1 MAWPIYADLEPGC
14 AARGRT
20 RLLPSGVGDHRWMDD
35 DLQPDSSGW
44 DLLHTVLGELA
55 LPIAVMDDSLRLV
68 HVSPA
73 LECLADTR
81 FEPIPSDR
89 VPAYFNL
96 HDASGIQTLDPSELT
111 LVRACAGESVQD
123 SYVTVK
129 PKAGAVRLLRCT
141 AAPLRSAAGEIRG
154 ALLVA
159 TDATDEQ
166 PIVSLPPELRRQ
178 RLDAL
183 QHELRTPL
191 TALLGHVEL
200 LQDQDDALPKEVRES
215 LACMSR
221 AGDRLR
227 RALDSVSAI
236 LDGRDQ
242 RD

>member
-1 MAWPIYADLEPGC
+1 M
-14 AARGRT
+14 
-20 RLLPSGVGDHRWMDD
+20 D
-35 DLQPDSSGW
+35 DLQSGSSGW

-55 LPIAVMDDSLRLV
+55 LPMAVMDASRWLV

-73 LECLADTR
+73 LESLADTR
-81 FEPIPSDR
+81 FEPIPCDR

-96 HDASGIQTLDPSELT
+96 HDASGLRALVPGELT

-129 PKAGAVRLLRCT
+129 PKGGPVRLLRCT
-141 AAPLRSAAGEIRG
+141 AAPLRGPAGEIRG

-166 PIVSLPPELRRQ
+166 PIASLPAELRRQ

-191 TALLGHVEL
+191 TALLGHAEL
-200 LQDQDDALPKEVRES
+200 LQDHTDALPEEVVKS
-215 LACMSR
+215 LECMAR
-221 AGDRLR
+221 AGERLR
-227 RALDSVSAI
+227 RALDSVPAM

>member
-1 MAWPIYADLEPGC
+1 M
-14 AARGRT
+14 
-20 RLLPSGVGDHRWMDD
+20 D
-35 DLQPDSSGW
+35 DLQQGSSGW

-55 LPIAVMDDSLRLV
+55 LPMAVMDASRWLV

-81 FEPIPSDR
+81 FEPIPCHR
-89 VPAYFNL
+89 VPSYFNL
-96 HDASGIQTLDPSELT
+96 YDASGIRALVPAELT

-129 PKAGAVRLLRCT
+129 PKAGSVRLLRCT
-141 AAPLRSAAGEIRG
+141 AAPLRDAAGEIRG

-166 PIVSLPPELRRQ
+166 PIASLPPELRRQ

-200 LQDQDDALPKEVRES
+200 LQDHGEALPPEVVKS
-215 LACMSR
+215 LDCMAR

-227 RALDSVSAI
+227 RTLDSVSAVI
-236 LDGRDQ
+236 DGRDPA
-242 RD
+242 RPTPSSDVGLSPAGSGARWRAP

>member
-1 MAWPIYADLEPGC
+1 M
-14 AARGRT
+14 
-20 RLLPSGVGDHRWMDD
+20 D
-35 DLQPDSSGW
+35 DLQSGSSGW
-44 DLLHTVLGELA
+44 DLLHTVLGESA
-55 LPIAVMDDSLRLV
+55 LPMAVMDTARWLV

-73 LECLADTR
+73 LEGLADTR
-81 FEPIPSDR
+81 FEPIPCDR

-96 HDASGIQTLDPSELT
+96 HDASGLRALVPAELT
-111 LVRACAGESVQD
+111 LVHACAGESVQD

-129 PKAGAVRLLRCT
+129 PKGGPVRLLRCT

-166 PIVSLPPELRRQ
+166 PIASLPPELRRQ

-191 TALLGHVEL
+191 TALLGHAEL
-200 LQDQDDALPKEVRES
+200 LQDHADALPEEVRAS
-215 LACMSR
+215 LDCMAR
-221 AGDRLR
+221 AGERLR
-227 RALDSVSAI
+227 RALDSVPAM

>member
-1 MAWPIYADLEPGC
+1 M
-14 AARGRT
+14 
-20 RLLPSGVGDHRWMDD
+20 D

-55 LPIAVMDDSLRLV
+55 LPMAVMDDSRRLV

-73 LECLADTR
+73 LERLADTR
-81 FEPIPSDR
+81 FEPIPSEQ
-89 VPAYFNL
+89 VPSYFNL
-96 HDASGIQTLDPSELT
+96 HDASGIRPLDPFELT

-129 PKAGAVRLLRCT
+129 PRVGLVRLLRCT
-141 AAPLRSAAGEIRG
+141 AAPLRGAGGDVRG

-166 PIVSLPPELRRQ
+166 PIVALPPELRRQ
-178 RLDAL
+178 RLAAL

-191 TALLGHVEL
+191 TALLGHAEL
-200 LQDQDDALPKEVRES
+200 LQDLGPALPEEARES
-215 LACMSR
+215 LACMVR

-227 RALDSVSAI
+227 VALDSVSAI
-236 LDGRDQ
+236 LDGRVPPN
-242 RD
+242 

>member
-1 MAWPIYADLEPGC
+1 M
-14 AARGRT
+14 
-20 RLLPSGVGDHRWMDD
+20 D

-44 DLLHTVLGELA
+44 DLLHTVLGEFA
-55 LPIAVMDDSLRLV
+55 LPMAVMDDSRRLV

-73 LECLADTR
+73 LESLADTR
-81 FEPIPSDR
+81 FEPMPSDQ
-89 VPAYFNL
+89 VPSYFNL
-96 HDASGIQTLDPSELT
+96 HDASGIRALHQSELT

-129 PKAGAVRLLRCT
+129 PKARPVRLLRCT
-141 AAPLRSAAGEIRG
+141 AAPLRSAAGEVRG

-191 TALLGHVEL
+191 TALLGHAEL
-200 LQDQDDALPKEVRES
+200 LQDRGHALPEEARES
-215 LACMSR
+215 LACMAR

-236 LDGRDQ
+236 LDGRDR

>member
-1 MAWPIYADLEPGC
+1 
-14 AARGRT
+14 
-20 RLLPSGVGDHRWMDD
+20 MDD
-35 DLQPDSSGW
+35 LHRDSSGW

-55 LPIAVMDDSLRLV
+55 LPMAVMDDSRRLV

-73 LECLADTR
+73 LESLADTR
-81 FEPIPSDR
+81 FEPIPCDQ
-89 VPAYFNL
+89 VPSYFNL
-96 HDASGIQTLDPSELT
+96 HDASGIRALDPSELT

-129 PKAGAVRLLRCT
+129 PKAGPVRLLRCT
-141 AAPLRSAAGEIRG
+141 AAPLRGAGGEVRG

-191 TALLGHVEL
+191 TALLGHAEL
-200 LQDQDDALPKEVRES
+200 LQDHGPALPEQARES
-215 LACMSR
+215 LACMQR

-227 RALDSVSAI
+227 RALGSVSAI

>member
-1 MAWPIYADLEPGC
+1 M
-14 AARGRT
+14 
-20 RLLPSGVGDHRWMDD
+20 D
-35 DLQPDSSGW
+35 DLQPGSSGW

-55 LPIAVMDDSLRLV
+55 LPMAVMDTSRWLV

-73 LECLADTR
+73 LESLADTR
-81 FEPIPSDR
+81 FVPIPCDQ
-89 VPAYFNL
+89 VPSYFNL
-96 HDASGIQTLDPSELT
+96 HDASGIRTVDPSELT

-129 PKAGAVRLLRCT
+129 PRAGPVRLLRCT

-191 TALLGHVEL
+191 TALLGHAEL
-200 LQDQDDALPKEVRES
+200 LQDHCHALPEEVLKS
-215 LACMSR
+215 LACMAR
-221 AGDRLR
+221 AGERLR
-227 RALDSVSAI
+227 RALDSVSGI

-242 RD
+242 RDGPRRGA